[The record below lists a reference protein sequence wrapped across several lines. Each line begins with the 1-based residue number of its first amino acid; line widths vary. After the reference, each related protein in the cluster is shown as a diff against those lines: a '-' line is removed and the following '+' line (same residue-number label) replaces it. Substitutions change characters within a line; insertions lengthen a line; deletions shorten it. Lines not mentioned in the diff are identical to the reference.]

1 MSHWLVTAFAS
12 YGFAVIVVAIY
23 LEGCGV
29 PLPGETVL
37 LAGGFFARQ
46 GSLPLG
52 WVLAAA
58 FLAATAGDN
67 TGYWIGRRGGRALV
81 ERHGRWVGLT
91 AQRLE
96 SIAGFFARHG
106 AKTILIARFLSGV
119 RAFAPLF
126 AGISRIP
133 WRRFAAVDA
142 AACLLWATA
151 SAADRG

>member
-1 MSHWLVTAFAS
+1 MSTGAEQGEAMSHWLVTAFAS

-67 TGYWIGRRGGRALV
+67 TGYWIGRRGRPALV
-81 ERHGRWVGLT
+81 ERHGRWVRLT
-91 AQRLE
+91 PPRPETLARL
-96 SIAGFFARHG
+96 FPPPRPN
-106 AKTILIARFLSGV
+106 TI
-119 RAFAPLF
+119 PN
-126 AGISRIP
+126 
-133 WRRFAAVDA
+133 
-142 AACLLWATA
+142 
-151 SAADRG
+151 

>member
-52 WVLAAA
+52 WVLVAA

-81 ERHGRWVGLT
+81 ARHGRWVGLT

-106 AKTILIARFLSGV
+106 AKTILIPRCLDGV

-126 AGISRIP
+126 AGLTRIP
-133 WRRFAAVDA
+133 WRPCAAIR
-142 AACLLWATA
+142 
-151 SAADRG
+151 SAH